1 MTEPQG
7 ALRTIAW
14 REVFPWLL
22 LADVF
27 RLAKSLK
34 MLLLGS
40 LGVFLTS
47 AGWWVLAWLFSG
59 ASEEE
64 IPRSWLLAYRSC
76 PWTETAWAQQAQPGA
91 ESGSPLAPGNG
102 APGSRTDASR
112 GMQGPPAPE
121 RGAPLAPPQI
131 DLELSTWDTLL
142 LGEFSLAA
150 AAAAPPRIGAY
161 PITPTV
167 DPWFNLMGPFRQMLA
182 ASGGYRSVTWV
193 GFAFLLCCG
202 LWVVSVWAWVGGAMT
217 RLATVYLGPREK
229 VQLRAALRFAGR
241 KWWSYLGAPLLPLVG
256 VLLASVPL
264 LLAGLLMRSSL
275 GLLLAALAWPVAL
288 LLGLFIAVLLLA
300 LLFGWPLM
308 WPTISAENGDS
319 FEALNRCYGYVYH
332 RPLAYLGYA
341 LVATLLGTLGWA
353 VVWGVAEGVVY
364 LSNWCASWATGGQ
377 RMDDI
382 QAAVAGTQSWG
393 GAAGVGVW
401 LLRVWEG
408 LVRLVALGFVY
419 SFFWSSASGI
429 YLLLRLRVDGT
440 ELDAVFVE
448 ESQPPKPLPP
458 LVPDQA
464 GVPTVPDETR
474 PAPAPAQEAPA
485 AAQQTPEPVQQAST
499 SVQQTPTSEQQTP
512 TSVEQ
517 MPMSEQQTP
526 TSEPQP
532 PAAAQQ
538 AEAAAADPVRGSAQD
553 VE

>member
-22 LADVF
+22 LVDVF

-47 AGWWVLAWLFSG
+47 AGWWALAWLFSG
-59 ASEEE
+59 TSGEE
-64 IPRSWLLAYRSC
+64 IPASWLRAYRSC
-76 PWTETAWAQQAQPGA
+76 PWTEMSWAQRPQPGTERGMPRA
-91 ESGSPLAPGNG
+91 PGGGGPGSRADAPGDMQGRPALERGTPLAP
-102 APGSRTDASR
+102 R
-112 GMQGPPAPE
+112 QV
-121 RGAPLAPPQI
+121 
-131 DLELSTWDTLL
+131 DLELNTWDSLL
-142 LGEFSLAA
+142 LGEFSPAA
-150 AAAAPPRIGAY
+150 AAAAPPRIGSY

-167 DPWFNLMGPFRQMLA
+167 GPWLALMGPFRQMLA

-202 LWVVSVWAWVGGAMT
+202 VWVVSVWALVGGAMT
-217 RLATVYLGPREK
+217 RLASVYLGREEK
-229 VQLRAALRFAGR
+229 VGLRAALRFAGR
-241 KWWSYLGAPLLPLVG
+241 KWCSYLGAPLLPLVG
-256 VLLASVPL
+256 VVLASVPL
-264 LLAGLLMRSSL
+264 LLAGLLMRGSV

-288 LLGLFIAVLLLA
+288 LLGLFMAVLLLA

-308 WPTISAENGDS
+308 WPAISAENGDS
-319 FEALNRCYGYVYH
+319 FEALNRCYAYVYR
-332 RPLAYLGYA
+332 RPLEYLGYA
-341 LVATLLGTLGWA
+341 LVATLLGVLGWW

-382 QAAVAGTQSWG
+382 QAAVAGTQPWR

-419 SFFWSSASGI
+419 SFFWSSVSGM
-429 YLLLRLRVDGT
+429 YLLLRLREDGT
-440 ELDAVFVE
+440 DLDAVFVE
-448 ESQPPKPLPP
+448 QSEPPKPLPP

-464 GVPTVPDETR
+464 GVATVPDESR
-474 PAPAPAQEAPA
+474 PASAPAQGAPA
-485 AAQQTPEPVQQAST
+485 AAPQK
-499 SVQQTPTSEQQTP
+499 PTSAQETP
-512 TSVEQ
+512 I
-517 MPMSEQQTP
+517 SESQVA
-526 TSEPQP
+526 
-532 PAAAQQ
+532 AAAQQ
-538 AEAAAADPVRGSAQD
+538 AEAAAAEPGSGLAR
-553 VE
+553 E